1 MARQHL
7 KFLVLVN
14 LKIYYDRK
22 PETGDRKGRPDDRI
36 IGCRKQVNPY
46 AGDDVTQHKRIKFT
60 PLEIMQSES

>member
-22 PETGDRKGRPDDRI
+22 PETGDRKLETGKGKSP
-36 IGCRKQVNPY
+36 
-46 AGDDVTQHKRIKFT
+46 GD
-60 PLEIMQSES
+60 